1 MGKGST
7 YIYFDG
13 SCEGNRN
20 VDSDTPAGW
29 GFCVI
34 AGDNG
39 IGRGHG
45 DLVKEKSGRVVT
57 EVTDDG
63 YLGANIGSNN
73 TAELSALAHALRW
86 ILISHESGSVVLRG
100 DSEYAMNVGS
110 GKWKAKANK
119 ELVRTVRNLWDEVS
133 SAIEIYTEHVRAH
146 EGHRWNERADHL
158 AFRAMKGESPLPL
171 QFWKPGRR

>member
-13 SCEGNRN
+13 SCGGNRN
-20 VDSDTPAGW
+20 VDPDTPAGW

-39 IGRGHG
+39 IGKGHG
-45 DLVKEKSGRVVT
+45 DLIKEKSGRVVT

-73 TAELSALAHALRW
+73 
-86 ILISHESGSVVLRG
+86 
-100 DSEYAMNVGS
+100 
-110 GKWKAKANK
+110 GKKFNK
-119 ELVRTVRNLWDEVS
+119 KFYYRL
-133 SAIEIYTEHVRAH
+133 
-146 EGHRWNERADHL
+146 
-158 AFRAMKGESPLPL
+158 
-171 QFWKPGRR
+171 

>member
-1 MGKGST
+1 
-7 YIYFDG
+7 
-13 SCEGNRN
+13 
-20 VDSDTPAGW
+20 
-29 GFCVI
+29 
-34 AGDNG
+34 
-39 IGRGHG
+39 
-45 DLVKEKSGRVVT
+45 
-57 EVTDDG
+57 
-63 YLGANIGSNN
+63 
-73 TAELSALAHALRW
+73 
-86 ILISHESGSVVLRG
+86 
-100 DSEYAMNVGS
+100 MNVGS